1 MREFN
6 SLDDW
11 PIVDAELRRSIR
23 PLYNFK
29 HKATLYTML
38 DNLQHRVTE
47 LSRVEVTLRRTGNSH
62 DYLAKLTTVR
72 EELAQ
77 MQQYIMFATLLDQK
91 PEN

>member
-23 PLYNFK
+23 YLHDIINRIK
-29 HKATLYTML
+29 LGRML

-47 LSRVEVTLRRTGNSH
+47 LSKAEIILRRTGNSR
-62 DYLAKLTTVR
+62 DYLAKLATVR

-77 MQQYIMFATLLDQK
+77 LQQYIMFATLIDQK
-91 PEN
+91 PEE